1 MNEIKEHNSSVPR
14 VLYTQKEIASMM
26 GVSLVTVRRWQKL
39 GCPVVRIGIK
49 IGSHGCR
56 TRLDAEKVKAWLES
70 RSAACGNDT
79 QKGGE
84 A

>member
-1 MNEIKEHNSSVPR
+1 MTQIKEHYSGLPR
-14 VLYTQKEIASMM
+14 VLYTQKEIAAMM

-39 GCPVVRIGIK
+39 GCPVVRIGAK
-49 IGSHGCR
+49 LGNQGCR

-79 QKGGE
+79 QKGG
-84 A
+84 AA